1 MKNFLNL
8 VLFLFAIAVIQI
20 QAMPLPG
27 NESKELAKAFHASSA
42 LLSYIEAN
50 RKLCS
55 GTPESIVFTDN
66 DVAALW
72 RRLQRYSEGSV
83 LQKLLQAE
91 AEEKRGKL
99 LLGCGDNGAAKK
111 AFIAARKLLFPL
123 HMQWREQRLPAAP
136 PEPNT
141 APAGLLA
148 KDVVNLFNLEENLN
162 NNPYISAEM
171 RAFIRPYLFPGDHPL
186 LFPIQVLFSSRITA
200 DKNSLAQI
208 GFITHYV
215 KPRSFIHVVS
225 HPWFPDYLLK
235 LQLDTELRKKGGEPE
250 WIWFAR
256 RCRGA
261 EQLIRAI
268 NKIHTT
274 SFSAPQKYLFPLPY
288 DQPIPGPGPYLRKL
302 FVLFVQDMHLVPEQ
316 TNQQA
321 WKTKFTRKM
330 LDELYKIISLAGGS
344 SYRPDNI
351 WLTTSNQFAF
361 IDTEY
366 PYRSPNFATVGHFL
380 SRPMRAYWNRLVARG
395 GP

>member
-1 MKNFLNL
+1 MKKFISL
-8 VLFLFAIAVIQI
+8 VLFLFSIAVIQI
-20 QAMPLPG
+20 QVTPLIA
-27 NESKELAKAFHASSA
+27 NESNELAKAFHASSA
-42 LLSYIEAN
+42 LLSYIEGN

-55 GTPESIVFTDN
+55 GTPEGIVFTDN
-66 DVAALW
+66 DVEALW
-72 RRLQRYSEGSV
+72 RRLQRHSEEAA
-83 LQKLLQAE
+83 LPQLLQAE

-99 LLGCGDNGAAKK
+99 LLGQGDSSAAKH
-111 AFIAARKLLFPL
+111 AFTSARKLLFPL
-123 HMQWREQRLPAAP
+123 HMQWREQRLPALP
-136 PEPNT
+136 PASTT

-171 RAFIRPYLFPGDHPL
+171 RAFIRPYLFPADHPL

-208 GFITHYV
+208 GFTTHYV

-225 HPWFPDYLLK
+225 HPWFPNYLLK
-235 LQLDTELRKKGGEPE
+235 LQLDTELRRKAGEPE

-261 EQLIRAI
+261 EQVIRAI

-288 DQPIPGPGPYLRKL
+288 DQPIPGPGPYLRKF
-302 FVLFVQDMHLVPEQ
+302 FVLFVQDMHLVPKR
-316 TNQQA
+316 TNEQA

-366 PYRSPNFATVGHFL
+366 PYRSPNFATVAHFL
-380 SRPMRAYWNRLVARG
+380 SQPMRAYWNRLVTTG